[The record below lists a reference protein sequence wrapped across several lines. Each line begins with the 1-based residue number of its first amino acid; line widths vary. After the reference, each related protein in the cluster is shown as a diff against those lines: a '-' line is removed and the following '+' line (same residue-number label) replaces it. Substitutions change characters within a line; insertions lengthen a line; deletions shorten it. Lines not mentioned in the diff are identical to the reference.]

1 MYHKVPIQKLSH
13 SQIMKLLKG
22 DRIRVKHGSGHE
34 IHVSEEQHKKIHAA
48 HKKGAGTTIQFD
60 PFQQQMEAHHV
71 LRSIG
76 GKGFKE
82 GALKFLRKEVLPT
95 AIDFGAE
102 QLKKVAVGDGMKKI
116 RVKKKTPAKKGK
128 GFKEGALKFL
138 RKEVLPTAIDFAA
151 EQAKHAAIG
160 DGIHHGYH
168 VHPHHAHA
176 HHAHPH
182 HAHAHHAHAH
192 GGALLPAGYG
202 LMPAGHGL
210 MMKKRGRPAGK
221 GKKGKGV
228 GEDILHGIQEYGP
241 SAAMMLPLLL

>member
-13 SQIMKLLKG
+13 AQILKLLKG
-22 DRIRVKHGSGHE
+22 ERVRVKHGSGHE
-34 IHVSEEQHKKIHAA
+34 IHASEEQHKKIMNA
-48 HKKGAGTTIQFD
+48 HKKGCGTTLQFD

-102 QLKKVAVGDGMKKI
+102 QLKKVAVGEGVKKI
-116 RVKKKTPAKKGK
+116 RVRKAPAKKGK

-138 RKEVLPTAIDFAA
+138 RKEVLPTAIDFGADQLKKVA
-151 EQAKHAAIG
+151 VGEGMRKKIRDKVPHRGGASKPTGGSG
-160 DGIHHGYH
+160 DSCN
-168 VHPHHAHA
+168 
-176 HHAHPH
+176 
-182 HAHAHHAHAH
+182 

-210 MMKKRGRPAGK
+210 KKRGRPAGK
-221 GKKGKGV
+221 AKKGKGI
-228 GEDILHGIQEYGP
+228 GEDILGGLKEYGP
-241 SAAMMLPLLL
+241 SVAMSMLPLLL